1 MSDRWA
7 DKKALGGPLTE
18 KKLYYKNADGDANII
33 TMPIASYV
41 NADRQSDNIIGLFEF
56 K

>member
-7 DKKALGGPLTE
+7 DKTALGGPLTE
-18 KKLYYKNADGDANII
+18 KKLYYKNSDGDANII
-33 TMPIASYV
+33 TKPLASYI
-41 NADRQSDNIIGLFEF
+41 NAPRQSDNIIGLFEF